1 MTATDPAT
9 ILIGYDGSDGARRA
23 IEEAGRLFPGAPAL
37 VVTAW
42 ASVHESAPAARMAL
56 GEGLIAEAARDLD
69 AAAEQAAT
77 EQSEEGARLAR
88 DAGLAATGTAVRS
101 ERAVWATLAHAADT
115 HDARAIV
122 VGSRGLSGLRAMV
135 LGSVSNALVHQCR
148 RPVVVV
154 HPPE

>member
-1 MTATDPAT
+1 MTATDGAP

-23 IEEAGRLFPGAPAL
+23 IEQAGRLFPGAPAL

-42 ASVHESAPAARMAL
+42 ASVHETAAAARMAL
-56 GEGLIAEAARDLD
+56 GQGVIAEAARDLD
-69 AAAEQAAT
+69 AAAEQTAA
-77 EQSEEGARLAR
+77 EQAEDGARLAA
-88 DAGLAATGTAVRS
+88 DAGLQATGTAVRS
-101 ERAVWATLAHAADT
+101 DRAVWSTLAHVADER
-115 HDARAIV
+115 DARAIV